1 MRSRRVTDVPVK
13 ARFSSTPGLFAA
25 AVPRRGCARAL
36 ASWCDGGRATQPL
49 APIHGL
55 VGSVL
60 LRPYLQQAMAQA
72 GGGVLS
78 VEIATLG
85 EFGARLGGSSLD
97 ATGRVYLGQ
106 VAERVLAAGV
116 CRQTDGYFAP
126 VAASPGFAD
135 AARRTTREMRLVGGE
150 PGAMDAA
157 VGESLGS
164 PEKARAMLELRSAM
178 AEARDP
184 FWDGVDALAAAS
196 PDEFCGAA
204 LFLYGITHLP
214 DVAKRLVERIAERVP
229 VMVFNPTDEL
239 AAWLEGRGV
248 SIDAAP
254 AGPSAKLPPTFV
266 SAPDPVSEVR
276 EAVRTCVAWA
286 ADGIPLREMAITYRQ
301 ADPYEAIIESVL
313 REAGIP
319 AYLHRGV
326 SLAERPLGRRVIGL
340 IDLLQS
346 DLGRAEVVALLSDGR
361 LPQKT
366 RDAVGGVPSGPKV
379 DKFTRELGI
388 IGGIGQWLSR
398 LDAGIERAEADAA
411 KPDAKAW
418 AGDRPRDL
426 RQLKKFI
433 VRLENRIKKLPQR
446 EAWDG
451 CARHFRMLVEQLIS
465 DDDPDLGFLDAF
477 KQVDIRLGEIDFA
490 EFLRLLRHDLQ
501 EGVFRTAVGD
511 AGAFRRRGINVL
523 DVNQVSRLG
532 FRAVAMVGVGERQ
545 FPPPPR
551 QDPLLLDHE
560 REAIN
565 SHLGCPPGEGLPLK
579 AFGDDPEP
587 GLFAQ
592 ACAAAGERLL
602 ISYARSDGQSKTGA
616 LPSAFFMAAASEA
629 AGERLTIGT
638 FEAGLGSALTW
649 IPASRIGAPVP
660 GGAPGEMDTAR
671 ALTLAEWDLTLVE
684 RDAEGA
690 QVGRAVLDAVAPDNA
705 PRARHLYRKRWSPL
719 INEFTGLADSDAAI
733 AAIQSEHEQ
742 KRAFSATRLERYAGC
757 PLRYMFEN
765 LFGMKVLEQPEAII
779 EADKR
784 ELGTLIHTVLERF
797 VAEMG
802 PEPPSVATRDDMQLL
817 MQGIANE
824 EFQRFEDRG
833 LAGAPL
839 LWKVK
844 TRELMADLFAWIDHE
859 IEHPRA
865 PAAHHLEV
873 SFGMEVRRHDGGW
886 APIDPDSLSVLAP
899 LELDVVTP
907 PIRISGM
914 IDRLDDDLADDGFSV
929 MDYKTGAGKKI
940 DDGSLDHGKA
950 LQLPLYL
957 LGGQMLL
964 GKDAADGRAE
974 YINFSQRNRFKSV
987 VFTGEDLHERR
998 RDLDEA
1004 IRIIVGGIRGGDFHP
1019 EPGAECRYCDFDT
1032 LCDANRRAQAARKAG
1047 DQRVQRFRELKAI
1060 E

>member
-1 MRSRRVTDVPVK
+1 M
-13 ARFSSTPGLFAA
+13 
-25 AVPRRGCARAL
+25 
-36 ASWCDGGRATQPL
+36 DGT
-49 APIHGL
+49 
-55 VGSVL
+55 
-60 LRPYLQQAMAQA
+60 
-72 GGGVLS
+72 GVLGL
-78 VEIATLG
+78 EISTLG
-85 EFGARLGGSSLD
+85 EFGARLCGARLD
-97 ATGRVYLGQ
+97 AGGRAHLGPL
-106 VAERVLAAGV
+106 AERVLATNVAGRV
-116 CRQTDGYFAP
+116 DGYFES

-135 AARRTTREMRLVGGE
+135 AARRTTRELRLLGRTNDEVGI
-150 PGAMDAA
+150 A
-157 VGESLGS
+157 LGS
-164 PEKARAMLELRSAM
+164 AIDSPNKAQSVRDLFERMTG
-178 AEARDP
+178 ARKR
-184 FWDGVDALAAAS
+184 FWDGVDALFAAKPEDFA
-196 PDEFCGAA
+196 ATA
-204 LFLYGITHLP
+204 LFLYGVSYLP
-214 DVAKRLVERIAERVP
+214 DVAKRLIDGIAVRVP
-229 VMVFNPTDEL
+229 VMVFNPTDEV

-248 SIDAAP
+248 SIDDAP
-254 AGPSAKLPPTFV
+254 SGPSAQVSPTFV

-276 EAVRTCVAWA
+276 EAVRTCMEWA
-286 ADGIPLREMAITYRQ
+286 ADGIPLREMAITYRH

-313 REAGIP
+313 HEADIP

-340 IDLLQS
+340 IDLLES

-361 LPQKT
+361 LPQRT

-388 IGGIGQWLSR
+388 IGGIGQWLAR

-433 VRLENRIKKLPQR
+433 VRLENRIKQLPQR
-446 EAWDG
+446 EAWDE

-465 DDDPDLGFLDAF
+465 DADPDLGFLDAF
-477 KQVDIRLGEIDFA
+477 KQVDVRFGEINFA

-551 QDPLLLDHE
+551 QDSLLLDHE

-565 SHLGCPPGEGLPLK
+565 RHLGCPLGEGLPLK
-579 AFGDDPEP
+579 AFGHDAEP

-616 LPSAFFMAAASEA
+616 LPSAFFMRAASQV
-629 AGERLTIGT
+629 AGDRLTISD
-638 FEAGLGSALTW
+638 FEAELGSALTW

-660 GGAPGEMDTAR
+660 GGAPGEMDMAR

-684 RDAEGA
+684 RDREAS

-705 PRARHLYRKRWSPL
+705 PRARHLYRNRWSPL

-733 AAIQSEHEQ
+733 EAIQSEHEQ

-802 PEPPSVATRDDMQLL
+802 PEPPSVAARDDLQLL
-817 MQGIANE
+817 MQGIADE
-824 EFQRFEDRG
+824 EFRRFEDRG

-839 LWKVK
+839 LWTVK

-859 IEHPRA
+859 IENPR
-865 PAAHHLEV
+865 PSAAHHLEV

-886 APIDPDSLSVLAP
+886 APIDPDSLSVLQP

-907 PIRISGM
+907 PIRVSGM

-940 DDGSLDHGKA
+940 KDGSLDKGKA

-964 GKDAADGRAE
+964 GKDAANGRAE
-974 YINFSQRNRFKSV
+974 YVNFSQRNRFKSV
-987 VFTGEDLHERR
+987 VFTGDDLDARR

-1004 IRIIVGGIRGGDFHP
+1004 IRIIIGGIRGGDFHP
-1019 EPGAECRYCDFDT
+1019 EPGTECRYCDFDR
-1032 LCDANRRAQAARKAG
+1032 LCDAARYAQADEKAG
-1047 DQRVQRFRELKAI
+1047 DERVRRFRELGAI